1 MEINIYQV
9 DTFTVNKLEGN
20 PAVVV
25 PNASGI
31 SSNMM
36 EKIAN
41 ELRVSETIF
50 VNQVDEKLFK
60 LRYFTPKYEVDICG
74 HGTIG
79 TFYTLAKQGYIRPIE
94 NGIKKVYQ
102 RTNAG
107 EFPVEIKYKDKEVES
122 IILELPAPENMGK
135 IDETEDILI
144 ALDLK
149 KEDIGFK
156 DKDLKPSIIYTGLK
170 DILVPIKDRVK
181 LNNIDLDFHKIKKL
195 CEDYDVTGV
204 HLFYLP
210 KENSE
215 KVFTR
220 YFAPRIGLNEEE
232 ATGTAN
238 GSLIYYLYTE
248 KLIDRKE
255 IIALQGACINRKSQ
269 IICHIMEVDG
279 NYNLKIEGQATIVM
293 DGILNLRN
301 EKRGR

>member
-9 DTFTVNKLEGN
+9 DTFTENKLEGN

-25 PNASGI
+25 PNSQGLSGK
-31 SSNMM
+31 MM

-50 VNQVDEKLFK
+50 VDQVDDNLFN

-79 TFYTLAKQGYIRPIE
+79 TFYTLAKQGYIRPLE

-102 RTNAG
+102 RTRAG
-107 EFPVEIKYKDKEVES
+107 IFPVEIKYRDKEVES
-122 IILELPAPENMGK
+122 VILELPKPDMLEKVDQITG
-135 IDETEDILI
+135 ILK
-144 ALDLK
+144 AVDLDN
-149 KEDIGFK
+149 EDIGFK
-156 DKDLKPSIIYTGLK
+156 DRELRPSIIYTGLK
-170 DILVPIKDRVK
+170 DLLIPIKDRVK
-181 LNNIDLDFHKIKKL
+181 LNNMTLDFHKIKKL

-238 GSLIYYLYTE
+238 GSLIYYLYRE
-248 KLIDRKE
+248 KLISRKE
-255 IIALQGACINRKSQ
+255 IDRKS
-269 IICHIMEVDG
+269 V
-279 NYNLKIEGQATIVM
+279 V
-293 DGILNLRN
+293 
-301 EKRGR
+301 